1 MMLSLLIS
9 VFIAQNDTLT
19 VLQKS
24 AARESVVAKAATV
37 ERSAAS
43 YLMEPLK
50 AYTSIAAAWNGRREE
65 SPAKMEEGD
74 SMDEGQL
81 NISTLVR
88 PTCNSAVRGSINYA
102 RGLKRNVIWNTSSDY
117 DIVYP
122 YTLADTVG
130 GNLNHE
136 KYQFSG
142 GYSALKGNFL
152 WGLEGAY
159 RAFHEYRDV
168 DPRPRNIVSDLNVRG
183 TAGLLL
189 GGRVLEGSLF
199 YRRYSQSQ
207 NVTFV
212 SERGRNTSVFHLT
225 GLGDYNWR
233 FSGASDAYLTT
244 RYSGNGVGFQLAT
257 YPKAVQGWRA
267 DASYTLL
274 NMAHYL
280 PNQNEAL
287 YTQALTRE
295 IRLNAGYIGRRF
307 TAGAHAAYQ
316 WREGIESVLDNGKAG
331 RFLELT
337 KLPLFGSSELSA
349 GADAAWQLKNWSV
362 SGSAE
367 WSSQSASGAY
377 PEREMTLSAID
388 VKLGGQYLYE
398 GSKWNFLAG
407 AEIQRHQPLGGTYCH
422 SEAGYCHSEASYCH
436 SEAGGRENLF
446 SAEYESAR
454 FQRLCQGDWRG
465 SIRIGA
471 ERAVNAS
478 VSIFANLCGQ
488 FIILQ
493 DGKKAAFYNISI
505 GCHF

>member
-9 VFIAQNDTLT
+9 VFLSQSDTLT
-19 VLQKS
+19 ALQKS
-24 AARESVVAKAATV
+24 AERESVVSRAAKV
-37 ERSAAS
+37 EGSAAS
-43 YLMEPLK
+43 YLLEPLK
-50 AYTSIAAAWNGRREE
+50 PYTSIDAAWNGRKEE

-88 PTCNSAVRGSINYA
+88 PTVNSAVRGSINYSRDLA
-102 RGLKRNVIWNTSSDY
+102 KNVLWRTSSDY
-117 DIVYP
+117 DLVYP
-122 YTLADTVG
+122 YAIADTVG
-130 GNLNHE
+130 GDLNHE

-168 DPRPRNIVSDLNVRG
+168 DPRPRNIVSDLSVRG
-183 TAGLLL
+183 TAGLVL
-189 GGRVLEGSLF
+189 GQRVLEGSLSF
-199 YRRYSQSQ
+199 RRYSQSQ

-212 SERGRNTSVFHLT
+212 SERGRNTSVFHLS
-225 GLGDYNWR
+225 GLGDFIYR

-244 RYSGNGVGFQLAT
+244 RYSGNGVGFMLAT
-257 YPKAVQGWRA
+257 YPKSVHGWRA

-295 IRLNAGYIGRRF
+295 IKLNAGYIGRSF
-307 TAGAHAAYQ
+307 TAGVHAAYQ
-316 WREGIESVLDNGKAG
+316 WRKGIESVLDNGKAG
-331 RFLELT
+331 RFLELA
-337 KLPLFGSSELSA
+337 KLPMFASSDLTA
-349 GADAAWQLKNWSV
+349 GADAAWQLGGWSLK
-362 SGSAE
+362 SSAE
-367 WSSQSASGAY
+367 WSRQSASGAY
-377 PEREMTLSAID
+377 PEREMTLSALD
-388 VKLGGQYLYE
+388 VRLGGQYLYE
-398 GSKWNFLAG
+398 GLKWNLLAG
-407 AEIQRHQPLGGTYCH
+407 ADVQRHQPFG
-422 SEAGYCHSEASYCH
+422 GYCHIPAFIAEHESASY
-436 SEAGGRENLF
+436 
-446 SAEYESAR
+446 AR
-454 FQRLCQGDWRG
+454 LSMGDWRG
-465 SIRIGA
+465 CLRIGA

-478 VSIFANLCGQ
+478 VSIFTNLCGQ

-493 DGKKAAFYNISI
+493 DGKKAALYNISI